1 MEKSEKPSIYGL
13 YLAYAAYEV
22 LSEEE
27 CKDPNTPRYP
37 PEIARVALYKSSFE
51 QLNAY
56 ANTPCP
62 ASQMFTANS
71 MEEVHEKVSEF
82 KKNFLD
88 PVWLA
93 DNIDFWI

>member
-1 MEKSEKPSIYGL
+1 MEKSEKPLIYGL

-37 PEIARVALYKSSFE
+37 PEIAGVALFKTSFE

-56 ANTPCP
+56 ANTRCP

-82 KKNFLD
+82 KKKFLD